1 MLHFYVACYRSGGDR
16 VPHYGHLLRILSC
29 GISQNIT
36 NALGQMEL
44 TSAQGHIIGYLA
56 QRQEPA
62 CPRDVEE
69 QFRLSHPTVSGLLS
83 RLEKKGFIEMR
94 PDPNDRRCKRI
105 YLLQK
110 GRDCNGVLFRT
121 IQANEERIVQGF
133 SDEEKRMFADF
144 LTRATRNMGGEV
156 QNIFKEESKQ

>member
-1 MLHFYVACYRSGGDR
+1 M
-16 VPHYGHLLRILSC
+16 PHYGYLLRILSC

-36 NALGQMEL
+36 SALGQMEL

-94 PDPNDRRCKRI
+94 PDPNDCCKRGGTATVFCSAQFKPMRSA
-105 YLLQK
+105 LC
-110 GRDCNGVLFRT
+110 RV
-121 IQANEERIVQGF
+121 
-133 SDEEKRMFADF
+133 S
-144 LTRATRNMGGEV
+144 ATRKSGCLP
-156 QNIFKEESKQ
+156 IF

>member
-1 MLHFYVACYRSGGDR
+1 MF
-16 VPHYGHLLRILSC
+16 
-29 GISQNIT
+29 
-36 NALGQMEL
+36 QME
-44 TSAQGHIIGYLA
+44 TFVTHFVPERIY
-56 QRQEPA
+56 
-62 CPRDVEE
+62 
-69 QFRLSHPTVSGLLS
+69 S